1 MHGQQRVA
9 LQRMLACLLAAA
21 LPRGT
26 LHPAQCVTGT
36 YACKCDSTNGKPTIC
51 CNGAEVLHNVFG
63 VDGRLCQEPHA
74 DRLATAMSRLTFE
87 VTVVQHKACT
97 SSCNASHAFGS

>member
-1 MHGQQRVA
+1 M
-9 LQRMLACLLAAA
+9 
-21 LPRGT
+21 
-26 LHPAQCVTGT
+26 
-36 YACKCDSTNGKPTIC
+36 
-51 CNGAEVLHNVFG
+51 FG